1 VPIPKYNRRVLRR
14 ILICI
19 GLVLVAVSAAQAENR
34 TILVFPFENLSTDRS
49 LDWIGEGIA
58 ELLIDRFQ
66 SEAGLVVFTRDER
79 LAGYEKLGIPENT
92 MVSRATALALGW
104 DIGADRIVTG
114 RFSVSAG
121 ELQVAARVID
131 MELSSSPEEIKEQGK
146 LEDLMPVSNKLSL
159 SLLRQ
164 VVPGTRAREIDYTSR
179 PPIPRSAF
187 ENYIRGILNSDP
199 SKRMELL
206 RSAVRLYPGYGAA
219 VFQLGHTLH
228 LEREYRMSNQWLA
241 QIADTSRNALQS
253 QFLMGLNYFYLGD
266 FPQAIATF
274 QQLPLTFDVLLNL
287 GAAFSRKGDYS
298 SSITAWKRATE
309 NDALQS
315 DAFFNLGY
323 VNFLR
328 NDYDGAIQNLTQ
340 SLKLHGR
347 DSEALFLLGKA
358 YERQGRIDESQ
369 KLISQAARLS
379 QRVERWLTQP
389 LPKLDRISAVADFQ
403 NPDDIWTPQ
412 RFARRAK
419 SQDLT
424 SWLEAIQNK
433 IDSYR
438 YGEAIKELQD
448 LIRVYPN
455 SSEANLLIEEVQ
467 RLRNSR

>member
-1 VPIPKYNRRVLRR
+1 VVIPKYNRRVLRR

-19 GLVLVAVSAAQAENR
+19 GLVLVRVSAGQAENR

-79 LAGYEKLGIPENT
+79 LAGYEKIGIPENT

-104 DIGADRIVTG
+104 DAGADRIVTG
-114 RFSVSAG
+114 RFSVAAG

-131 MELSSSPEEIKEQGK
+131 MELSSSAEEIKEQGK
-146 LEDLMPVSNKLSL
+146 LDDLMPLSNKLSL

-164 VVPGTRAREIDYTSR
+164 VAPETRARETDYTSR

-206 RSAVRLYPGYGAA
+206 RIAVRLYPGYDAA
-219 VFQLGHTLH
+219 IFQLGHTLH

-241 QIADTSRNALQS
+241 QITDASRDALQS
-253 QFLMGLNYFYLGD
+253 QFLIGLNYFYLAD
-266 FPQAIATF
+266 FPHAIATF
-274 QQLPLTFDVLLNL
+274 QQLPPTFAVLLNL
-287 GAAFSRKGDYS
+287 GAAFSQKGDS
-298 SSITAWKRATE
+298 SALTAWKRATE
-309 NDALQS
+309 KDPLQS

-323 VNFLR
+323 VSFLR
-328 NDYDGAIQNLTQ
+328 NDYDGAIRNLTE
-340 SLKLHGR
+340 SLKLRGR

-389 LPKLDRISAVADFQ
+389 LPKLDRVSAASDFQ

-419 SQDLT
+419 SQDLA

-433 IDSYR
+433 IDAYQ

-455 SSEANLLIEEVQ
+455 SSEANLLLEEVQ